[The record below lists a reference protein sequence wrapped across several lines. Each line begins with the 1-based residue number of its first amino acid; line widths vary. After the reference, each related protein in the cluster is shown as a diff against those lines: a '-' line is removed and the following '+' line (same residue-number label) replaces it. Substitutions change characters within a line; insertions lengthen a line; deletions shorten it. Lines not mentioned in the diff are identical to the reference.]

1 MESLIKLKLIHR
13 FRSLRW
19 LELAL
24 QQLKDVGQVATM
36 QKTGFKVTLQ
46 VLMLAAVVLAAC
58 ASPVAGRSPVS
69 SPAPGS
75 VETIIFET
83 AGAARTQTAQF
94 LPPTQTL
101 THTPTPSKTPT
112 QTPLPTSTVL
122 FLFPT
127 KTQVVLPTF
136 TGVSGSGSG
145 GGAKPTETPNPNT
158 HDYRGSLHCALVGQT
173 PRDGTV
179 FRPRK
184 NFTVIWTVKNTGTA
198 AWRKHTIDYRYVGGD
213 KFHDKARYNMNI
225 IVDPGETVEMM
236 VEMHAPKE
244 PGNYETTWAVGLNTG
259 GLCKMTLAIVVK

>member
-1 MESLIKLKLIHR
+1 MFSLCENSGQVIHMEALIKRKFSYSFIFLLGLI
-13 FRSLRW
+13 L
-19 LELAL
+19 
-24 QQLKDVGQVATM
+24 
-36 QKTGFKVTLQ
+36 
-46 VLMLAAVVLAAC
+46 VLSAC
-58 ASPVAGRSPVS
+58 ASPGFGK
-69 SPAPGS
+69 SPASTLVTGS
-75 VETIIFET
+75 VETVIFET
-83 AGAARTQTAQF
+83 AAVARTQTAQF

-127 KTQVVLPTF
+127 KTQVVFPTF
-136 TGVSGSGSG
+136 TFVSSSGSSGSG
-145 GGAKPTETPNPNT
+145 KPTVTPNPNT

-173 PRDGTV
+173 PPDGTV

-184 NFTVIWTVKNTGTA
+184 NFTVIWTIKNTGTA

-213 KFHDKARYNMNI
+213 KFHDKARYNMNV
-225 IVDPGETVEMM
+225 IVDPGETVEMA